1 MQTYDY
7 SETLFHFL
15 TSSSREIDM
24 GPAVRQY
31 KLDQN
36 QTEYFFFTKMPDTT
50 LNIVVYEIFG
60 GELHQVD
67 SDAFRVRRF
76 LFKPNKLAAEELDNF
91 MMKDGFQKSYGKY
104 ESTYLIAFPYKDGIV
119 YASKSCRWNFGESPE
134 MKTK

>member
-1 MQTYDY
+1 MKTHDY
-7 SETLFHFL
+7 SETLAYYL
-15 TSSSREIDM
+15 ISSSREINM
-24 GPAVRQY
+24 GPVTRQY

-36 QTEYFFFTKMPDTT
+36 QTEYFFFTKMPEPT

-76 LFKPNKLAAEELDNF
+76 LFKPTKLVDEELDNF
-91 MMKDGFQKSYGKY
+91 MLKDGFQKSFRNY
-104 ESTYLIAFPYKDGIV
+104 ESTYLIAFRYKDGIV
-119 YASKSCRWNFGESPE
+119 YASKSCRWNFGETPE

>member
-1 MQTYDY
+1 MQPYDY
-7 SETLFHFL
+7 SETLAYYL
-15 TSSSREIDM
+15 MSSSREINM
-24 GPAVRQY
+24 GPMTRQY

-36 QTEYFFFTKMPDTT
+36 QAEYFFFTKMPDTT

-76 LFKPNKLAAEELDNF
+76 LFKPTKLVDEELDNF
-91 MMKDGFQKSYGKY
+91 MLKDGFQKTSGKY
-104 ESTYLIAFPYKDGIV
+104 ESRYLIAFRYKDGIV

>member
-1 MQTYDY
+1 MQDYDY
-7 SETLFHFL
+7 SETLAYYL
-15 TSSSREIDM
+15 MSSSREINM
-24 GPAVRQY
+24 GPEIRQY

-76 LFKPNKLAAEELDNF
+76 LFKPNKLADEELDKF
-91 MMKDGFQKSYGKY
+91 MMKDGFQKTSGKF
-104 ESTYLIAFPYKDGIV
+104 ESRYLIAFPYKNGIV
-119 YASKSCRWNFGESPE
+119 YASKSCRWNFGEGVG
-134 MKTK
+134 

>member
-1 MQTYDY
+1 MQPHDY
-7 SETLFHFL
+7 SETLAYYVM
-15 TSSSREIDM
+15 SSSREINM
-24 GPAVRQY
+24 GPETRQY

-76 LFKPNKLAAEELDNF
+76 LFKPNKLVDEVLDNF
-91 MMKDGFQKSYGKY
+91 MMKDGFQKTSGKY
-104 ESTYLIAFPYKDGIV
+104 ESRYLIAFPYKDGIV
-119 YASKSCRWNFGESPE
+119 FASKSCRWNFGEVPGV
-134 MKTK
+134 KIR

>member
-1 MQTYDY
+1 MQPYDY
-7 SETLFHFL
+7 SETLAYYL
-15 TSSSREIDM
+15 MSSSREINM
-24 GPAVRQY
+24 GPEIRQY

-76 LFKPNKLAAEELDNF
+76 LFKPTKLVDEELDKF
-91 MMKDGFQKSYGKY
+91 MMNDGFQKSYGKY

-119 YASKSCRWNFGESPE
+119 FASKSCRWNFGEGVG
-134 MKTK
+134 

>member
-1 MQTYDY
+1 MQDYDY
-7 SETLFHFL
+7 SETLAYYL
-15 TSSSREIDM
+15 MSSSREINM
-24 GPAVRQY
+24 GPEIRQY

-76 LFKPNKLAAEELDNF
+76 LFKPNKLAAEELDKF
-91 MMKDGFQKSYGKY
+91 MMKDGFQKTSGKY
-104 ESTYLIAFPYKDGIV
+104 ESRYLIAFPYKDGIV
-119 YASKSCRWNFGESPE
+119 FASKSCRWNFGEGPE
-134 MKTK
+134 KSR

>member
-1 MQTYDY
+1 MQDYDY
-7 SETLFHFL
+7 SETLAYYL
-15 TSSSREIDM
+15 MSSSREINM
-24 GPAVRQY
+24 GPEIRQY

-76 LFKPNKLAAEELDNF
+76 LFKPNKLVDEELDKF
-91 MMKDGFQKSYGKY
+91 MMKDGFQKTSGKY
-104 ESTYLIAFPYKDGIV
+104 ESRYLIAFPYKDGIV
-119 YASKSCRWNFGESPE
+119 FASKSCRWNFGEGH
-134 MKTK
+134 

>member
-36 QTEYFFFTKMPDTT
+36 QPEYYFFTKMPETT
-50 LNIVVYEIFG
+50 LNIVVFEIFG
-60 GELHQVD
+60 GEIHQVD

-76 LFKPNKLAAEELDNF
+76 LYTPTKLVDKKLDDLMLEN
-91 MMKDGFQKSYGKY
+91 GFEKKERKY
-104 ESTYLIAFPYKDGIV
+104 ESRYLVAFPYQDGLV
-119 YASKSCRWNFGESPE
+119 YASRSCRWNFGERVG
-134 MKTK
+134 

>member
-1 MQTYDY
+1 MQPYDY
-7 SETLFHFL
+7 SETLAYYL
-15 TSSSREIDM
+15 MSSSREINM
-24 GPAVRQY
+24 GPEIRQY

-91 MMKDGFQKSYGKY
+91 MMKDGFQKTSGTY
-104 ESTYLIAFPYKDGIV
+104 ESRYLIAFPYNEGIV
-119 YASKSCRWNFGESPE
+119 FASKSCRWNFGEGPKKSR
-134 MKTK
+134 

>member
-1 MQTYDY
+1 MQDYDY
-7 SETLFHFL
+7 SETLAYYL
-15 TSSSREIDM
+15 MSSSREINM
-24 GPAVRQY
+24 GPEIRQY

-76 LFKPNKLAAEELDNF
+76 LYKPNKLVDEELDNF
-91 MMKDGFQKSYGKY
+91 MKKDGFQKTSSKY
-104 ESTYLIAFPYKDGIV
+104 ESTYLIAFSYKEGIV
-119 YASKSCRWNFGESPE
+119 FASKSCRWNFGERVN
-134 MKTK
+134 

>member
-1 MQTYDY
+1 MQDYDY
-7 SETLFHFL
+7 SETLAYYL
-15 TSSSREIDM
+15 MSSSREINM
-24 GPAVRQY
+24 GPEIRQY

-76 LFKPNKLAAEELDNF
+76 LHKPNKLVDEELDNF
-91 MMKDGFQKSYGKY
+91 MKKDGFQKTSGKY
-104 ESTYLIAFPYKDGIV
+104 ESRYLIAFPYKDGIV
-119 YASKSCRWNFGESPE
+119 YASKSCRWNFGETPE

>member
-1 MQTYDY
+1 M
-7 SETLFHFL
+7 
-15 TSSSREIDM
+15 SSSREINM
-24 GPAVRQY
+24 GPVTRQY

-36 QTEYFFFTKMPDTT
+36 QAEYFFFTKMPDTT

-76 LFKPNKLAAEELDNF
+76 LFKPNKLAAEELYNF

>member
-7 SETLFHFL
+7 SETLAYYL
-15 TSSSREIDM
+15 MSSSREINM
-24 GPAVRQY
+24 GPVMQQY

-36 QTEYFFFTKMPDTT
+36 QAEYFFFTKMPDTT

-76 LFKPNKLAAEELDNF
+76 LFKPTKLVDEELDNF
-91 MMKDGFQKSYGKY
+91 MMKDGFQKTSGKY
-104 ESTYLIAFPYKDGIV
+104 ESRYLIAFPYKDGIV
-119 YASKSCRWNFGESPE
+119 YASKSCRWNFGEGPGV
-134 MKTK
+134 KIR

>member
-1 MQTYDY
+1 MQDFDY
-7 SETLFHFL
+7 SETLAYYL
-15 TSSSREIDM
+15 MSSSREINM
-24 GPAVRQY
+24 GPVTRQY

-36 QTEYFFFTKMPDTT
+36 QAEYFFFTKMPDTT

-76 LFKPNKLAAEELDNF
+76 LFKPNKLVDEELDNF
-91 MMKDGFQKSYGKY
+91 MMKDGFQKTYGNY

-119 YASKSCRWNFGESPE
+119 YAAKSCRWNFGERLN
-134 MKTK
+134 

>member
-1 MQTYDY
+1 MQDYDY
-7 SETLFHFL
+7 SETLAYYL
-15 TSSSREIDM
+15 MSSSREINM
-24 GPAVRQY
+24 GPEIRQY

-60 GELHQVD
+60 GELHEVD

-76 LFKPNKLAAEELDNF
+76 LFKPNKLVDEELDNF
-91 MMKDGFQKSYGKY
+91 MMKDGFQKSYGNY

-119 YASKSCRWNFGESPE
+119 YASKSCRWNFGEVPE
-134 MKTK
+134 VKIR

>member
-1 MQTYDY
+1 MQDYDY
-7 SETLFHFL
+7 SETLAYYL
-15 TSSSREIDM
+15 MSSSREINM
-24 GPAVRQY
+24 GPEIRQY

-91 MMKDGFQKSYGKY
+91 MMRDGFQKTSGKY
-104 ESTYLIAFPYKDGIV
+104 ESRYLIAFPYKDGIV

>member
-7 SETLFHFL
+7 SETLAYYL
-15 TSSSREIDM
+15 MSSSREINM
-24 GPAVRQY
+24 GPVMQQY

-36 QTEYFFFTKMPDTT
+36 QAEYFFFTKMPDTT

-76 LFKPNKLAAEELDNF
+76 LFKPTKLVDEELDNF
-91 MMKDGFQKSYGKY
+91 MLKDGFQKTSGKY
-104 ESTYLIAFPYKDGIV
+104 ESRYLIAFPYKDGIV

>member
-1 MQTYDY
+1 MQDYDY
-7 SETLFHFL
+7 SETLAYYL
-15 TSSSREIDM
+15 MSSSREINM
-24 GPAVRQY
+24 GPEIRQY

-76 LFKPNKLAAEELDNF
+76 LFKPTKLVDEELDNF
-91 MMKDGFQKSYGKY
+91 MMKDGFQKTSGKY
-104 ESTYLIAFPYKDGIV
+104 ESRYLIAFPYNEGIV
-119 YASKSCRWNFGESPE
+119 YASKSCRWNFGEGVN
-134 MKTK
+134 

>member
-1 MQTYDY
+1 MQPYDY
-7 SETLFHFL
+7 SETLAYYL
-15 TSSSREIDM
+15 MSSSREINM
-24 GPAVRQY
+24 GPVTRQY

-76 LFKPNKLAAEELDNF
+76 LFKPTKLVDEELDNF
-91 MMKDGFQKSYGKY
+91 MMKDGFQKTSGKY
-104 ESTYLIAFPYKDGIV
+104 ESRYLIAFPYNEGIV

>member
-1 MQTYDY
+1 MQPYDY
-7 SETLFHFL
+7 SETLAYYL
-15 TSSSREIDM
+15 ISSSREINM
-24 GPAVRQY
+24 GPEIRQY

-76 LFKPNKLAAEELDNF
+76 LFKPNKLAAEELDKF
-91 MMKDGFQKSYGKY
+91 MMKDGFQKTSGKY
-104 ESTYLIAFPYKDGIV
+104 ESRYLIAFPYKDGIV
-119 YASKSCRWNFGESPE
+119 FASKSCRWNFGEVPGV
-134 MKTK
+134 KIW

>member
-1 MQTYDY
+1 MQDYDY
-7 SETLFHFL
+7 SETLAYYL
-15 TSSSREIDM
+15 MSSSREINM
-24 GPAVRQY
+24 GPEIRQY

-76 LFKPNKLAAEELDNF
+76 LFKPNKLVDEELDNF
-91 MMKDGFQKSYGKY
+91 MMKDGFQKTSSKY
-104 ESTYLIAFPYKDGIV
+104 ESTYLIALPYKDGIV
-119 YASKSCRWNFGESPE
+119 YASKSCRWNFGEGH
-134 MKTK
+134 

>member
-1 MQTYDY
+1 MQPYDY
-7 SETLFHFL
+7 SETLAYYL
-15 TSSSREIDM
+15 ISSSREINM
-24 GPAVRQY
+24 GLVTRQY

-60 GELHQVD
+60 GELHEVD

-76 LFKPNKLAAEELDNF
+76 LFKPTKLVDEELDNF
-91 MMKDGFQKSYGKY
+91 MMKDGFQKSYGNY

>member
-1 MQTYDY
+1 MQDYDY
-7 SETLFHFL
+7 SETLANYL
-15 TSSSREIDM
+15 MSSSREINM
-24 GPAVRQY
+24 GPEIRQY

-76 LFKPNKLAAEELDNF
+76 LHKPNKLVDEELDNF
-91 MMKDGFQKSYGKY
+91 MKKDGFQKTSGKY
-104 ESTYLIAFPYKDGIV
+104 ESRYLIAFPYKDGIV
-119 YASKSCRWNFGESPE
+119 YASKSCRWNFGETPE

>member
-1 MQTYDY
+1 MQDYDY
-7 SETLFHFL
+7 SETLAYYL
-15 TSSSREIDM
+15 MSSSREINM
-24 GPAVRQY
+24 GPEIRQY

-76 LFKPNKLAAEELDNF
+76 LFKPTKLVDEELDKF
-91 MMKDGFQKSYGKY
+91 MMKDGFQKTSGKY
-104 ESTYLIAFPYKDGIV
+104 ESRYLIAFPYKDGIV
-119 YASKSCRWNFGESPE
+119 FASKSCRWNFGEGH
-134 MKTK
+134 

>member
-1 MQTYDY
+1 M
-7 SETLFHFL
+7 
-15 TSSSREIDM
+15 SSSREINM
-24 GPAVRQY
+24 GPVTRQY

-36 QTEYFFFTKMPDTT
+36 QAEYFFFTKMPDTT

>member
-1 MQTYDY
+1 M
-7 SETLFHFL
+7 
-15 TSSSREIDM
+15 SSSREINM
-24 GPAVRQY
+24 GPVTRQY

-76 LFKPNKLAAEELDNF
+76 LFKPNKLVDEELDNF
-91 MMKDGFQKSYGKY
+91 MMRDGFQKTSGKY
-104 ESTYLIAFPYKDGIV
+104 ESRYLIAFPYKDGIV
-119 YASKSCRWNFGESPE
+119 YASKSCRWNFGEGH
-134 MKTK
+134 

>member
-7 SETLFHFL
+7 SETLAYYL
-15 TSSSREIDM
+15 MSSSREINM
-24 GPAVRQY
+24 GPVMQQY

-36 QTEYFFFTKMPDTT
+36 QAEYFFFTKMPDTT

-76 LFKPNKLAAEELDNF
+76 LFKPTKLVDEELDKF